1 MLRSGIIG
9 LAVMFCMPSL
19 AQYNIKRLLEQGQ
32 QSFSQGY
39 YVASMQI
46 GMRIVGL
53 KPDMYEA
60 WYMMANSK
68 YNLDDFKGAANDSRR
83 ALLLQP
89 YIPDIYDL
97 YAMACIKVGNYD
109 SAIEAYTKALALDKD
124 NKTYLFN
131 RAYCYFEN
139 GQRKDAERELLAITD
154 RWKNFTQ
161 AITLLDDIKHNK
173 TPQKKIKSVLNI
185 FVPTL
190 KITPNLHSLPL
201 LPLK

>member
-9 LAVMFCMPSL
+9 LVVMFCMPSL

-60 WYMMANSK
+60 WYMMAKSK

-89 YIPDIYDL
+89 YIPEIYDL
-97 YAMACIKVGNYD
+97 YAMLV
-109 SAIEAYTKALALDKD
+109 
-124 NKTYLFN
+124 
-131 RAYCYFEN
+131 
-139 GQRKDAERELLAITD
+139 
-154 RWKNFTQ
+154 
-161 AITLLDDIKHNK
+161 
-173 TPQKKIKSVLNI
+173 
-185 FVPTL
+185 
-190 KITPNLHSLPL
+190 
-201 LPLK
+201 